1 MALTPEQMASHDEH
15 NAKILVKAA
24 EERHGVTVADLI
36 VALST
41 LPPAARVV
49 LAKDAEGN
57 GFSPL
62 NLAEGPDVSLGTYIP
77 DSTWS
82 GEFQNG
88 DVAPDAVC
96 LWPVN

>member
-1 MALTPEQMASHDEH
+1 MALTPEQMAWHDEH
-15 NAKILVKAA
+15 NAKILAKAA
-24 EERHGVTVADLI
+24 QEPQGVTIGLLI
-36 VALST
+36 AALQA
-41 LPPAARVV
+41 LPPAARVI

-82 GEFQNG
+82 GEFQTG